1 MVGVRVASNAA
12 SYTRAPQNR
21 ELGVDFSLSEDQEL
35 FRKAIRDFCEREITP
50 IAAEIDKADRFPDDL
65 WKKLGDMGLL
75 GIGVPESY
83 GGSGGDMFDSFL
95 AGEELAAASSGVAL
109 SSGAHAY
116 LCVYNLFRN
125 GSEAQ
130 RQRYLPELCAGRRV
144 GALCIT
150 EPDIGSDAMGMT
162 TRAEPD
168 GDGFVLTG
176 GKTWITNGPIADVFV
191 LYAKTDPNAGARSLT
206 AFILERGMPGLTTSA
221 PFDKLGCKGS
231 PTGRVFLDGVRVG
244 PEQVLG
250 RVGGGVHVLMSGL
263 DVERALFSTLAIG
276 QARRAFELA
285 LAYSQQRAQFGR
297 PIAQFQM
304 VQAKLADMYTR
315 IEAARLLTQRAT
327 LACVDMN
334 RGGKGTQVH
343 KLAASALLFS
353 AEAAEKVVYD
363 ALQIHGGN
371 GYSAEFEISRLYR
384 DVRLGTI
391 GAGTSEIRRL
401 IIARELL
408 GS

>member
-1 MVGVRVASNAA
+1 
-12 SYTRAPQNR
+12 
-21 ELGVDFSLSEDQEL
+21 VDFSLTPDQEA
-35 FRKAIRDFCEREITP
+35 FRDAVRAFCEREIYP
-50 IAAEIDKADRFPDDL
+50 RAAEIDAADAFPADL
-65 WKKLGDMGLL
+65 WQQLGDMGLL
-75 GIGVPESY
+75 GVGVPEEY
-83 GGSGGDMFDSFL
+83 GGSGGTMFDAYL

-109 SSGAHAY
+109 SSGAHSY

-130 RQRYLPELCAGRRV
+130 RRRYLPDLCAGKKV

-150 EPDIGSDAMGMT
+150 EPDTGSDAVGMT

-176 GKTWITNGPIADVFV
+176 GKTWITNAPIADVFV
-191 LYAKTDPNAGARSLT
+191 LYAKTDPSAGARGIT
-206 AFILERGMPGLTTSA
+206 AFLLERGMAGLSTSA
-221 PFDKLGCKGS
+221 PIDKLGCKGS

-263 DVERALFSTLAIG
+263 DVERAIFASLAVG
-276 QARRAFELA
+276 QARRALELA
-285 LAYSQQRAQFGR
+285 LAYSQQRSQFGR

-304 VQAKLADMYTR
+304 IQSKLADMYTR
-315 IEAARLLTQRAT
+315 VEAARLLTMRAA
-327 LACVDMN
+327 LACVGME
-334 RGGKGTQVH
+334 RGGKGSPLH

-363 ALQIHGGN
+363 AVQIHGGN
-371 GYSAEFEISRLYR
+371 GYAAEFEVSRLYR

-408 GS
+408 SP

>member
-1 MVGVRVASNAA
+1 M
-12 SYTRAPQNR
+12 
-21 ELGVDFSLSEDQEL
+21 DFSLSEAQEL
-35 FRKAIRDFCEREITP
+35 YRDAVRQFCARELTP
-50 IAAEIDKADRFPDDL
+50 IAADIDKSDRMPDGL
-65 WKKLGDMGLL
+65 WEKLGEMGLL
-75 GIGVPESY
+75 GIGVPEEY
-83 GGSGGDMFDSFL
+83 GGSGGDIFDSYI

-125 GSEAQ
+125 GTEAQ
-130 RQRYLPELCAGRRV
+130 RRRYLPDLCAGRKV

-150 EPDIGSDAMGMT
+150 EPDCGSDAIGMT

-191 LYAKTDPNAGARSLT
+191 LYAKTDPSAGARGIT
-206 AFILERGMPGLTTSA
+206 AFLLERGMEGLSTSA
-221 PFDKLGCKGS
+221 PFEKLGCKGS
-231 PTGRVFLDGVRVG
+231 PTGRVFLDEVRVG

-250 RVGGGVHVLMSGL
+250 EVGRGVHVLMSGL
-263 DVERALFSTLAIG
+263 DVERAVFATLAIG

-285 LAYSQQRAQFGR
+285 LAYSQERVQFRR
-297 PIAQFQM
+297 PIAQFQL

-327 LACVDMN
+327 LACVNMS
-334 RGGKGTQVH
+334 RGGKGTEVH

-371 GYSAEFEISRLYR
+371 GYSEEFEISRLYR

-401 IIARELL
+401 IVARELL
-408 GS
+408 GQ

>member
-1 MVGVRVASNAA
+1 M
-12 SYTRAPQNR
+12 
-21 ELGVDFSLSEDQEL
+21 DFSLTPDQLAFRDAVRAFCVREL
-35 FRKAIRDFCEREITP
+35 RPR
-50 IAAEIDKADRFPDDL
+50 AAEIDRTDTFPPDL
-65 WKKLGDMGLL
+65 WGTLGDMGLL
-75 GIGVPESY
+75 GVGVPERY
-83 GGSGGDMFDSFL
+83 GGSGGDTFDSYL

-109 SSGAHAY
+109 SSGAHGY

-130 RQRYLPELCAGRRV
+130 RERYLPDLCAGRRI

-150 EPDIGSDAMGMT
+150 EPDTGSDAVGMT
-162 TRAEPD
+162 TRAVAD

-176 GKTWITNGPIADVFV
+176 GKTWITNAPIADVFL
-191 LYAKTDPNAGARSLT
+191 LYAKTDPDAGARGIT
-206 AFILERGMPGLTTSA
+206 AFLLERGMPGLSTSG
-221 PFDKLGCKGS
+221 PIDKLGCKGS

-250 RVGGGVHVLMSGL
+250 RVGHGVHVLMSGL
-263 DVERALFSTLAIG
+263 DVERALFASLAVG
-276 QARRAFELA
+276 QARRALELA
-285 LAYSQQRAQFGR
+285 LQYSRERVQFGR

-304 VQAKLADMYTR
+304 IQAKLADMYTR
-315 IEAARLLTQRAT
+315 VEAARLLTMRAAA
-327 LACVDMN
+327 ACVDLD
-334 RGGKGTQVH
+334 RGGKGTEVH
-343 KLAASALLFS
+343 MLAASALLFA

-363 ALQIHGGN
+363 AVQIHGGN
-371 GYSAEFEISRLYR
+371 GYAAEFEVSRLYR

-408 GS
+408 RT

>member
-1 MVGVRVASNAA
+1 M
-12 SYTRAPQNR
+12 
-21 ELGVDFSLSEDQEL
+21 DFSLNEDQLL
-35 FRKAIRDFCEREITP
+35 FQDSIRQFCAREITP
-50 IAAEIDKADRFPDDL
+50 IAAEIDKTDRMPDGL
-65 WKKLGDMGLL
+65 WETLGEMGLL
-75 GIGVPESY
+75 GIGVPEEY
-83 GGSGGDMFDSFL
+83 GGSGGDIFDSNI
-95 AGEELAAASSGVAL
+95 AGEEIAAASSGVAL
-109 SSGAHAY
+109 SSGAHSY

-125 GSEAQ
+125 GTEAQ
-130 RQRYLPELCAGRRV
+130 RRRYLPDLCAGRTV

-150 EPDIGSDAMGMT
+150 EPDCGSDAIGMT
-162 TRAEPD
+162 TRAEPS

-191 LYAKTDPNAGARSLT
+191 LYAKTDPAAGARGIT
-206 AFILERGMPGLTTSA
+206 AFLLERGMDGLSTSA

-250 RVGGGVHVLMSGL
+250 GVGRGVHVLMSGL
-263 DVERALFSTLAIG
+263 DVERAVFATLAIG

-285 LAYSQQRAQFGR
+285 LAYSQERVQFRR
-297 PIAQFQM
+297 PIAQFQL

-327 LACVDMN
+327 MACLSMS
-334 RGGKGTQVH
+334 RGGKGTEVH
-343 KLAASALLFS
+343 KLAASALLFA

-371 GYSAEFEISRLYR
+371 GYSEEFEISRLYR

-401 IIARELL
+401 IVARELL
-408 GS
+408 GQ